1 MSQKKYYFFSQQ
13 KKNKCFHGKKRSDLD
28 RKATTKKAKWSPPAP
43 TTLSLGRSPLYRA
56 STNGHFGIV
65 RHLVSHARE
74 SVHTYRTGNYTPLF
88 VAAYHGHLEIIQH
101 LVENVPEL
109 NDVLAEDGR
118 TALYVACQNGHLDA
132 VRCFVSK
139 HSAS

>member
-1 MSQKKYYFFSQQ
+1 M
-13 KKNKCFHGKKRSDLD
+13 
-28 RKATTKKAKWSPPAP
+28 
-43 TTLSLGRSPLYRA
+43 
-56 STNGHFGIV
+56 
-65 RHLVSHARE
+65 SHARE